1 MLSRIHLLFLGL
13 AGSLPTVLVLGV
25 LGTIAY
31 WGHLHDWK
39 IPRLA
44 ELMSG
49 PPEEKE
55 TKVENKS
62 APEDGPNFDK
72 PIQFKS
78 AEAVTKTGLEFA
90 VALER
95 PMPEYV
101 TAPGSVEYDH
111 LHLAHLA
118 SPVAGTVWRVDKIH
132 GQRVQKGT
140 VLALLNA
147 ADVGKA
153 KADLLQAQIRINLQ
167 AEVLKR
173 LAQNSA
179 LVQERQIQEA
189 QLSLREAR
197 FQRLAALQALANLG
211 MTASAEGLD
220 GLPDEELVKRV
231 RFLGLPE
238 ELKPEL
244 EKETTSANLLPLCSP
259 FDGVVAHHD
268 IAVGEVVSTLHTQ
281 PLYTVAD
288 LREMWISLTVR
299 VEDVGKLKT
308 GQTLTFKPDQ
318 NVADPHSELYKVAR
332 WLPFSPLR
340 DSLPPEGVK
349 GIIEWISPEVDEK
362 TRTVHLHAHVRNPGG
377 QLRAN
382 GFGTGQV
389 LIHEKPNALAVPMD
403 AVQEDGGIP
412 FVFVKVDE
420 TSFQPRKVQL
430 GLRHGGYT
438 EIESGIRPGE
448 EVVTT
453 GSHVLK
459 AELFKSRLGS
469 DD

>member
-1 MLSRIHLLFLGL
+1 MLARLSLLAHGL
-13 AGSLPTVLVLGV
+13 AGSLPTVFVLGV
-25 LGTIAY
+25 LTTLAY
-31 WGHLHDWK
+31 WGHIHDWK
-39 IPRLA
+39 IPKLT
-44 ELMSG
+44 ELGSAVA
-49 PPEEKE
+49 EKE
-55 TKVENKS
+55 TKDEAKP
-62 APEDGPNFDK
+62 AEEDGPNFDK

-78 AEAVTKTGLEFA
+78 TEAVTKTGLEFA
-90 VALER
+90 VAEER
-95 PMPEYV
+95 SMPEYV

-111 LHLAHLA
+111 LHLAHLS
-118 SPVAGTVWRVDKIH
+118 SPVSGTVWRVDKIH
-132 GQRVQKGT
+132 GQRVEKGT

-167 AEVLKR
+167 TEVLKR
-173 LAQNSA
+173 LNQNPA
-179 LVQERQIQEA
+179 LVPERQIQEA
-189 QLSLREAR
+189 QVTLREAR

-211 MTASAEGLD
+211 MPASADGLD
-220 GLPDEELVKRV
+220 GLSDEELVKRV

-244 EKETTSANLLPLCSP
+244 ERETTSANLLPLRAP
-259 FDGVVAHHD
+259 FEGVVAHHD

-288 LREMWISLTVR
+288 LREMWINLTVR
-299 VEDVGKLKT
+299 VEDVGKLKA

-318 NVADPHSELYKVAR
+318 NLGDPHSELYKLAR

-340 DSLPPEGVK
+340 DSVPPEGVK

-362 TRTVHLHAHVRNPGG
+362 TRTVHLHAHVKNPGG

-389 LIHEKPNALAVPMD
+389 LIREKQSAVAVPTD
-403 AVQEDGGIP
+403 AVQEDSGTQ

-420 TSFQPRKVQL
+420 KSFQPRKVKL
-430 GLRHGGYT
+430 GLRHASFI
-438 EIESGIRPGE
+438 EIESGVQAGE

-459 AELFKSRLGS
+459 SELFKSRLGS
-469 DD
+469 DE